1 MQMYYPAL
9 MMITCQACLCESEH
23 RSCSQVN
30 VLCGLFFLLCTFT
43 KCVCVCVCVSCLSWT
58 EVKQLQRTQRSHSP
72 PLPPIGRKAED
83 QRCCA
88 ISPHTGIIRRRI
100 WFISLWK
107 EGYLPPCAEGPST
120 SNRAQVLW
128 SPTRS
133 RRWVERRRA
142 PLWLPCA
149 SWLCL
154 RLWTPAPGRWMAIFS
169 HVRDLMWSDSWED
182 FGP

>member
-1 MQMYYPAL
+1 MNPNNASTLRL
-9 MMITCQACLCESEH
+9 M
-23 RSCSQVN
+23 SCVGFSSSSAHLQSVS
-30 VLCGLFFLLCTFT
+30 VCCAFHGL
-43 KCVCVCVCVSCLSWT
+43 KSNSYSVCNA
-58 EVKQLQRTQRSHSP
+58 RTP
-72 PLPPIGRKAED
+72 LWLPPMVEERQED

-88 ISPHTGIIRRRI
+88 ISPCTGIIRRRI

-107 EGYLPPCAEGPST
+107 EGYLPPRAEGPST

-133 RRWVERRRA
+133 RRWVEQCRA
-142 PLWLPCA
+142 PLWLPRT

-154 RLWTPAPGRWMAIFS
+154 RLWTPALGRWMAIFS